1 MLPPPQHDSVVHNLG
16 STVCSQQADGDKES
30 CRIWCY
36 FGLGNRIF
44 IPWTLLPWLQPDS
57 SGSYTLPSVEHFAWP
72 PWNPCC
78 LTDPLCWEVLFSAE
92 SMLGWDGIN
101 LAHWCCGAI
110 VVEIRKMVSLP
121 RAPPCQVAK
130 LCTSQE
136 PPQHHSSAATRSPV
150 RPALE
155 GGSTFKQGHGAA
167 FLCQNACCHSPP
179 AFLTRQ
185 CSSADTTQ
193 SATFSINMWSYT
205 QTYHINDFLHFCE
218 HKLIW

>member
-1 MLPPPQHDSVVHNLG
+1 MLFRSGESHFYSMNSTSLAPARQFWLLHASQRRALCVTPLEPVLPHWAPSAGRCSSQHSV
-16 STVCSQQADGDKES
+16 C
-30 CRIWCY
+30 
-36 FGLGNRIF
+36 
-44 IPWTLLPWLQPDS
+44 
-57 SGSYTLPSVEHFAWP
+57 
-72 PWNPCC
+72 
-78 LTDPLCWEVLFSAE
+78 
-92 SMLGWDGIN
+92 WDGIN

-121 RAPPCQVAK
+121 QAPPCQVAK

-136 PPQHHSSAATRSPV
+136 PPQHHSSAATLIPV

-155 GGSTFKQGHGAA
+155 GGSAFKQGHGAA
-167 FLCQNACCHSPP
+167 FLCQNAFCHSPP

-193 SATFSINMWSYT
+193 SPTFSINIWSYS

>member
-78 LTDPLCWEVLFSAE
+78 LTEPPLLGGALLSREYAG
-92 SMLGWDGIN
+92 MGWDKPGP
-101 LAHWCCGAI
+101 LMLWCHPCGDQEDGQSSPGTALSSGKALHI
-110 VVEIRKMVSLP
+110 P
-121 RAPPCQVAK
+121 GT
-130 LCTSQE
+130 TSASQFSCYSE
-136 PPQHHSSAATRSPV
+136 SCEASPG
-150 RPALE
+150 RRL
-155 GGSTFKQGHGAA
+155 
-167 FLCQNACCHSPP
+167 N
-179 AFLTRQ
+179 
-185 CSSADTTQ
+185 
-193 SATFSINMWSYT
+193 I
-205 QTYHINDFLHFCE
+205 
-218 HKLIW
+218 